1 MSQNVS
7 FKRALTEFSF
17 VIVDLYTSD
26 LLSAANFWRFIIVK
40 YIPILIC
47 RNYAEFACYCARK
60 VDFETLCPFETQC
73 T

>member
-26 LLSAANFWRFIIVK
+26 LLI
-40 YIPILIC
+40 
-47 RNYAEFACYCARK
+47 
-60 VDFETLCPFETQC
+60 FEIHTCEIYPYLNM
-73 T
+73 